1 MTAIADPG
9 PLCFVMMPFGVKSDP
24 GSNITINFDV
34 IYEEIIRP
42 AIEDAGLKA
51 IRTVK
56 TTFPSPT
63 SAG

>member
-24 GSNITINFDV
+24 ASNITINFDV

-42 AIEDAGLKA
+42 AIEA
-51 IRTVK
+51 
-56 TTFPSPT
+56 
-63 SAG
+63 